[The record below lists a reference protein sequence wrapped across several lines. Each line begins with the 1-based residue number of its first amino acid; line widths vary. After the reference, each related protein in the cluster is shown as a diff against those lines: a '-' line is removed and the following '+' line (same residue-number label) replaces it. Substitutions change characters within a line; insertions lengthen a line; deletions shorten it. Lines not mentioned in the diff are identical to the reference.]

1 MDGMAVTEGMMRG
14 PDGMILRFY
23 YDSAKNEGAS
33 KYAGRPIFDTVLMVD
48 VITPG
53 QQAIT
58 PSFELERVWAEQ
70 SREVLKT
77 DALYKRYTKY
87 AEFEEWIDRFK
98 RGQDVGDLG
107 GTPLKHWPRI
117 DRGLAATLGS
127 LNIHSVEQL
136 AGISDGNL
144 QNIGH
149 GGRELR
155 EQAKAFLE
163 QAKATAPV
171 SQLTDQI
178 AILTS
183 ENGRLQQSLGMANAQ
198 ITELNAQLAA
208 ARGVPPPVPPERKLV
223 DITLS

>member
-1 MDGMAVTEGMMRG
+1 MDGMTVTEGMMKG

-33 KYAGRPIFDTVLMVD
+33 KYASRPIFDTVLMVD

-53 QQAIT
+53 QQAST

-70 SREVLKT
+70 SREALKT
-77 DALYKRYTKY
+77 DALYKRYPKY
-87 AEFEEWIDRFK
+87 TEFEEWVDKFK

-117 DRGLAATLGS
+117 DRGLAATLAA

-163 QAKATAPV
+163 QAQATAPV
-171 SQLTDQI
+171 SQLTDQVSN
-178 AILTS
+178 LTM
-183 ENGRLQQSLGMANAQ
+183 ENQRLQQALAVANAQ
-198 ITELNAQLAA
+198 ITELNGQLAV
-208 ARGVPPPVPPERKLV
+208 ARGTPPPPPLERKLV